1 MASKSSGAGALA
13 ERLLSNPYAHEN
25 IRDAAEQL
33 RAAYGRA
40 SKRRVRPAEDAKV
53 REQVNRAAASVSEAL
68 RAIRTGRQK
77 PQPKRG
83 RRLLVIVGVAAV
95 GAGVALA
102 ASDELRSAI
111 FGDGPGAPP
120 SVSPTEA

>member
-1 MASKSSGAGALA
+1 MASKSSRAGALA
-13 ERLLSNPYAHEN
+13 ERLLSNSYAHEN
-25 IRDAAEQL
+25 ISDAAEQL
-33 RAAYGRA
+33 RAAYDRA

-53 REQVNRAAASVSEAL
+53 REQVNRAAASVSEAIG
-68 RAIRTGRQK
+68 AIRTGRQK

-83 RRLLVIVGVAAV
+83 RRLLVIVGVAAA

-102 ASDELRSAI
+102 TSDELRSAI
-111 FGDGPGAPP
+111 FGDGRAAPP

>member
-1 MASKSSGAGALA
+1 MASKGSKAGALA
-13 ERLLSNPYAHEN
+13 ERLLSNSYAQEN
-25 IRDAAEQL
+25 ISDAAEQL

-40 SKRRVRPAEDAKV
+40 SKRRVRPAEDAKL
-53 REQVNRAAASVSEAL
+53 REQVNRAAASVSEAV

-83 RRLLVIVGVAAV
+83 RRVLVIVGVAAV

-111 FGDGPGAPP
+111 FGGGQGAPP

>member
-1 MASKSSGAGALA
+1 MASKSSRAGALA
-13 ERLLSNPYAHEN
+13 ERLLSNSYAQEN
-25 IRDAAEQL
+25 ISDAAEQL

-40 SKRRVRPAEDAKV
+40 SKRRVRPVEDAKV
-53 REQVNRAAASVSEAL
+53 REQVNRAAASVSEAV

-111 FGDGPGAPP
+111 FGDGPRAQP
-120 SVSPTEA
+120 SVSPTEE